1 MREQQEIES
10 NLWEPLPE
18 SEKVTEV
25 QSGPS
30 RSFWQ
35 QGFRRILRDRLF
47 LLAAGFLLLLGLL
60 TLIVPRMWN
69 YSYDEQNLNYASI
82 PPVLALYQ
90 LEEDTYVY
98 VTKEFN
104 VIRTDGSGHL
114 LEALR
119 PVKKDVANRRNLFRI
134 DEKQLVVD
142 YSVKGTRED
151 NGNKDV
157 LYENQ
162 KIEPVKRVW
171 NRTYYLGTDTL
182 GRDLLIRVLYG
193 ARISLMVS
201 ILSAFL
207 NLIVGVLYGSIAGYL
222 GGRVDNVMMRFVDL
236 LSSIPMTLYVILIMV
251 ALGQGIHSIVLAMGL
266 VLWVRMA
273 RIVRGQVLHIRN
285 RDYVAA
291 ARGLGVPLPVMI
303 WRHFIPNMLG
313 PVLVALSMQI
323 PNAIFQEAFLSFIG
337 LGITAPKA
345 SWGTLCNDALGS
357 LYVHPYLMLV
367 PALTLSV
374 TILAFHSVS
383 RGLKDAFTPQE
394 A

>member
-35 QGFRRILRDRLF
+35 QGFRRLLRDRLF

-69 YSYDEQNLNYASI
+69 YSYVEQNLNYASI

-142 YSVKGTRED
+142 Y
-151 NGNKDV
+151 
-157 LYENQ
+157 
-162 KIEPVKRVW
+162 
-171 NRTYYLGTDTL
+171 
-182 GRDLLIRVLYG
+182 
-193 ARISLMVS
+193 
-201 ILSAFL
+201 
-207 NLIVGVLYGSIAGYL
+207 
-222 GGRVDNVMMRFVDL
+222 
-236 LSSIPMTLYVILIMV
+236 
-251 ALGQGIHSIVLAMGL
+251 
-266 VLWVRMA
+266 
-273 RIVRGQVLHIRN
+273 
-285 RDYVAA
+285 
-291 ARGLGVPLPVMI
+291 
-303 WRHFIPNMLG
+303 
-313 PVLVALSMQI
+313 
-323 PNAIFQEAFLSFIG
+323 
-337 LGITAPKA
+337 
-345 SWGTLCNDALGS
+345 
-357 LYVHPYLMLV
+357 
-367 PALTLSV
+367 
-374 TILAFHSVS
+374 
-383 RGLKDAFTPQE
+383 
-394 A
+394 